1 MSLKQNMENQHEIS
15 REKNHEKYFKM
26 FRCPAKVLCWATTG
40 GTEDAGAHETFDR
53 RNRSYF
59 GEIDLTLAK

>member
-1 MSLKQNMENQHEIS
+1 
-15 REKNHEKYFKM
+15 M

-40 GTEDAGAHETFDR
+40 GTEDAGGHEIFDR

-59 GEIDLTLAK
+59 GEIDLETTKLRNFIQNPNQKNATMQQTK